1 MQAAR
6 HREGLALALL
16 AMCIFMTIPSAVG
29 SLEGRVDST
38 SVTVYISL
46 VAVIALWGRNTR
58 APLREELRR
67 LTARQW
73 LHLLTIGAMVIGYR
87 LAYYHAL
94 HTGPRVEVTAINYMW
109 PMLLTLFGAFFLR
122 GMGRSRFVD
131 WIFILLSFV
140 GALVVSVDFRNL
152 GEGLSDPALGFAF
165 LAAVLGALYHVL
177 IQRARSFVAEESR
190 IYLYALA
197 PMMIPLC
204 AAWPALGRPAL
215 PSVGDTTVLLYLG
228 LAFGLGQV
236 LWVKGVA
243 RYNNLSITSMVYLTP
258 VGSIVF
264 LNLLLGDEISPMAA
278 FGAALI
284 GTANFLMATRRQYPS
299 AAAGTVVTALM
310 VGFLVYL
317 LPVFKT
323 SNLPFVLET
332 NGLIFAI
339 VIGFTL
345 NRLHENKR
353 ATDHALIELGEAA
366 RNVIVAGGETA
377 REAGRTFLRRVIDR
391 DFSTSPD
398 TRESSLAAVYEA
410 LDELKRRV
418 GESERTSVLESAVGH
433 WAANDDDTGPKWE
446 GIVLTMFATILIV
459 GLLAQR
465 DGTVAA
471 DLMVV
476 LVSAGVAYLMFTVL
490 AYHLRVVS
498 YSETAVRLRVRICE
512 RNGFRPYLPARM
524 IDDENLIRL
533 HRPLEVVT
541 ERADGDRAVTLSPP
555 PTLHGVLFGA
565 VSAIVMAVVVFLICS
580 D

>member
-1 MQAAR
+1 MKAVQ

-29 SLEGRVDST
+29 SLQGRIDST
-38 SVTVYISL
+38 TVTVYISL
-46 VAVIALWGRNTR
+46 VAVVALWARNVH
-58 APLREELRR
+58 APLGAELRGFNW
-67 LTARQW
+67 RQW
-73 LHLLTIGAMVIGYR
+73 LHLLAIGAMVIGYR

-109 PMLLTLFGAFFLR
+109 PMLLTVFGAFFLR
-122 GMGRSRFVD
+122 GMDRSRFVD
-131 WIFILLSFV
+131 WIFILLAFC
-140 GALVVSVDFRNL
+140 GALVVSVDFRRL
-152 GEGLSDPALGFAF
+152 GDGLADPALGYAF

-177 IQRARSFVAEESR
+177 IQRARGFVREESR

-197 PMMIPLC
+197 PLMIPLC
-204 AAWPALGRPAL
+204 ALWPVIGRPVVPGPVDAL
-215 PSVGDTTVLLYLG
+215 ILLYLG
-228 LAFGLGQV
+228 LAFGLAQV

-264 LNLLLGDEISPMAA
+264 LNLLLGDQISPLAA

-310 VGFLVYL
+310 MGFLVYF
-317 LPVFKT
+317 LPVFNAP
-323 SNLPFVLET
+323 NLQYVLET

-345 NRLHENKR
+345 NRLHANKR
-353 ATDHALIELGEAA
+353 ATDHALIDLGEAA
-366 RNVIVAGGETA
+366 RDVLAEGGEAA
-377 REAGRTFLRRVIDR
+377 RPVGRTFLRRVIDR

-398 TRESSLAAVYEA
+398 QRESSLTAVYEA
-410 LDELKRRV
+410 LDDLKQQV
-418 GESERTSVLESAVGH
+418 QDSASLAKLESAVGH

-446 GIVLTMFATILIV
+446 GIVLSTFAAVLVV
-459 GLLAQR
+459 GLLALR
-465 DGTVAA
+465 DGSVLV

-476 LVSAGVAYLMFTVL
+476 LVAAGAAYLMFTVL
-490 AYHLRVVS
+490 AYHLRIVS
-498 YSETAVRLRVRICE
+498 CTETAVRLRLRICE
-512 RNGFRPYLPARM
+512 RNGYRPYLPARL

-533 HRPLEVVT
+533 HRPLDVVT
-541 ERADGDRAVTLSPP
+541 ERPDGDATVTLTPP
-555 PTLHGVLFGA
+555 PTLHAVLFSTIA
-565 VSAIVMAVVVFLICS
+565 LIVMAVVVMLICS